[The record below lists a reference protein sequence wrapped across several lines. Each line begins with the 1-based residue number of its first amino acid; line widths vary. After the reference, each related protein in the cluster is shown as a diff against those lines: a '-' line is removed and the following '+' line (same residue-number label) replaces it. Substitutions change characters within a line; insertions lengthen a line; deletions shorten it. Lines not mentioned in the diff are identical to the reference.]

1 MDNSSDSEWGSSG
14 TSVMMIKNFPIQTNA
29 GNLTSYDLLTSEKKK
44 NTCSKINI
52 PASYSEDRSG
62 HCLSLNQTSAV
73 QIHSLLKKPVSIPST
88 SFLIRHSL
96 SPIRCYIKL
105 PSDQPNNRPA
115 HKIPRT
121 RVLLGNLQILGR
133 EKKLSYFQEPE
144 LSLFPVLRR
153 KNPVYAIPCYSL
165 IF

>member
-62 HCLSLNQTSAV
+62 HCLSLN
-73 QIHSLLKKPVSIPST
+73 
-88 SFLIRHSL
+88 
-96 SPIRCYIKL
+96 
-105 PSDQPNNRPA
+105 
-115 HKIPRT
+115 
-121 RVLLGNLQILGR
+121 
-133 EKKLSYFQEPE
+133 
-144 LSLFPVLRR
+144 
-153 KNPVYAIPCYSL
+153 
-165 IF
+165 